1 MEYTQTWFSKH
12 PITMHSCHSF
22 GRISWM
28 HHYVDVVDG
37 TFVQMSRKNT
47 DGSIDVLG
55 MPVTRLS
62 SGLSFG
68 GYDRKAMQR
77 SLSEHAEKLTGAGA
91 KIVKRTRN
99 KLVVRYG
106 KETAVYEITN
116 LTARTYFGKLRED

>member
-1 MEYTQTWFSKH
+1 MEYSQTWFSKH
-12 PITMHSCHSF
+12 PITMHSGPSF

-62 SGLSFG
+62 NGLSFG
-68 GYDRKAMQR
+68 GYNRNAMQR
-77 SLSEHAEKLTGAGA
+77 SLSEHAEKLTDAGA
-91 KIVKRTRN
+91 KIVKQTKN

-116 LTARTYFGKLRED
+116 LTASTYFGKICND